1 MCSANVEIET
11 NLLKACLP
19 TLKMIHFE
27 RENFSS
33 STKNESEQL
42 HIGLGLMRRHSLLQ
56 KLELET

>member
-1 MCSANVEIET
+1 METET

-19 TLKMIHFE
+19 TLKMIHSE

-33 STKNESEQL
+33 STKNEPKQL